1 MSQALSNLAVGAKV
15 KFGKYQVNTEEA
27 QPIIWTVVAKN
38 HVSTPAYPTDSVT
51 LHATEILD
59 LRCFDAK
66 EPNNTNSNRVLY
78 GNNYYAVSNMKQWL
92 NSRADAGAWY
102 SAQHSYDQ
110 SPNSST
116 YVDAGTQ
123 YASKEGFLNLFSEE
137 EYNAILATTI
147 RTAKSTVDGGGY
159 EDISVKVFPP
169 SITEIGLGQENDISE
184 GVAWGYYTEDSARA
198 SYLTTQCYNNTLSS
212 SKSSSENAAWGWWLR
227 TPYYSNACDIYSVG
241 SDGGLVVYRA
251 FRGYVGVRPAL
262 NLSSSLLVSD
272 TADSDGCYTVV
283 FANTV
288 TAPATLSIPKLIK
301 GRSALIEWSAVDGA
315 DSYILQRKTGAGGSY
330 SDRYSGTNTYFDD
343 QIQTRY
349 SVLGYRVC
357 AVSGENQ
364 SDWNTSEDITTITA
378 PNTPGNPVVPDT
390 INAGDTYTVTW
401 TAPSVTAVEGYEL
414 QRKIDDGDYT
424 TVYKG
429 ANLSYTDTAQSTWT
443 KVQYR
448 VAAYTDGD
456 VYSATWAASSIR
468 TITSTPTAPDAPA
481 TITVPSSITV
491 GDSISVS
498 WSEVSGVGSYKL
510 ERSTNDGD
518 FTQVYSGTATS
529 YTDTALSTWSKVQYR
544 VSSVK
549 DGVSSDWM
557 TSAEQ
562 TVSAKEPEPTAP
574 AMPETITV
582 PTLTAGQ
589 TATITWAV
597 VSNAAGYALQRSVDG
612 ASYTTVYRGENTSHT
627 DTIGSAW
634 LTVQYRVCAY
644 DSSNNSSDYKASDVM
659 NVSQPITGLLEAI
672 RAHAEQDIK
681 ITFADNTVLGKTDVA
696 ITGDGVKITDVLN
709 GDTDYTF
716 GKAVCKQVEMTL
728 FNTDNKFNN
737 FDFTQEFTLQI
748 GVNVGTSFQYITL
761 GIFKGERPDKVRG
774 KLIDFTAYD
783 RMQKFDVSASD
794 FIENLEFPITL
805 GVVLSSLCT
814 TVGVETATTT
824 FTNSAKNFTFNPF
837 STSDYTAREVLAWI
851 AEAAGCYAR
860 VNADGKLELNTFT
873 TNSYKILKTDR
884 FEMSESEFETPVI
897 GKLECY
903 TSYGDQLVTAGTG
916 TNTYVISDNPFL
928 YIENDTEISS
938 LQPYVNAIF
947 AKASLFPAYSP
958 IAVRAEWY
966 PEIKCGDIITVVDDY
981 DEVKTLP
988 IFSQTITWNGF
999 GEVEYES
1006 TGGLTR
1012 EIEPVQ
1018 QRELESIKKSMLRGT
1033 DLSTAVESYLNT
1045 QEGKASITSAVEG
1058 KFVEVSSGS
1067 TITTTT
1073 AIEQLIQKT
1082 EEGIESQISLSAS
1095 YGSGTIGSNV
1105 RALLTLFANA
1115 DSSSIRLSANALDL
1129 TATETAGSSS
1139 TEEVGTYDQ
1148 HPDGIPVIPD
1158 NEYDF
1163 TKTSDG
1169 YYTSQNTGVHN
1180 SYAYGGLVFNFTQS
1194 TTITIRCISYGESEH
1209 DYGIVSNLDTEL
1221 TLSETADTTGV
1232 KKAFSGEN
1240 ESSSSYVDL
1249 TMTVPAG
1256 SHYITFKYIKDSSV
1270 HKNGDYFKI
1279 KCFVQ
1284 KTSRGKATISLKSGN
1299 VQISSADINFNGLVT
1314 FTDLSTSGATTIN
1327 GGNVTT
1333 DNLYVNKVFF
1343 AENENYTIV
1352 TSGMNGEN
1360 GVVQVGVQSPIS
1372 GMAAFLELYGSFI
1385 YFKDPDNSSA
1395 SHQLQVQTSNQKI
1408 IPGSDGDWV
1417 IGGVQNYFKTLYVQ
1431 KIIFGDNSSQTTA
1444 P

>member
-1 MSQALSNLAVGAKV
+1 M
-15 KFGKYQVNTEEA
+15 
-27 QPIIWTVVAKN
+27 
-38 HVSTPAYPTDSVT
+38 
-51 LHATEILD
+51 
-59 LRCFDAK
+59 
-66 EPNNTNSNRVLY
+66 
-78 GNNYYAVSNMKQWL
+78 AVSM
-92 NSRADAGAWY
+92 
-102 SAQHSYDQ
+102 
-110 SPNSST
+110 P
-116 YVDAGTQ
+116 
-123 YASKEGFLNLFSEE
+123 
-137 EYNAILATTI
+137 TT
-147 RTAKSTVDGGGY
+147 
-159 EDISVKVFPP
+159 
-169 SITEIGLGQENDISE
+169 
-184 GVAWGYYTEDSARA
+184 
-198 SYLTTQCYNNTLSS
+198 LT
-212 SKSSSENAAWGWWLR
+212 
-227 TPYYSNACDIYSVG
+227 
-241 SDGGLVVYRA
+241 
-251 FRGYVGVRPAL
+251 
-262 NLSSSLLVSD
+262 
-272 TADSDGCYTVV
+272 
-283 FANTV
+283 
-288 TAPATLSIPKLIK
+288 IPKLVK
-301 GRSALIEWSAVDGA
+301 GRGALIKWSAVDGA
-315 DSYILQRKTGAGGSY
+315 DSYILQRKTSAGGSY
-330 SDRYSGTNTYFDD
+330 SQRYSGTNTYYDD

-349 SVLGYRVC
+349 TVYGYRVC
-357 AVSGENQ
+357 AVSGETQ
-364 SDWNTSEDITTITA
+364 SDWNTSDDITAISA
-378 PNTPGNPVVPDT
+378 PNPPGYPEIPDT
-390 INAGDTYTVTW
+390 INVGDTYTVTW
-401 TAPSVTAVEGYEL
+401 TAPSVSEVEGYEL
-414 QRKIDDGDYT
+414 QRKVDDGDYI

-429 ANLSYTDTAQSTWT
+429 ANLSYTDTAQPTWT

-448 VAAYTDGD
+448 VAAYRDGD
-456 VYSATWAASSIR
+456 VYSATWSGSDIR
-468 TITSTPTAPDAPA
+468 TIVGGTS
-481 TITVPSSITV
+481 TVPS
-491 GDSISVS
+491 
-498 WSEVSGVGSYKL
+498 
-510 ERSTNDGD
+510 
-518 FTQVYSGTATS
+518 
-529 YTDTALSTWSKVQYR
+529 
-544 VSSVK
+544 
-549 DGVSSDWM
+549 
-557 TSAEQ
+557 
-562 TVSAKEPEPTAP
+562 
-574 AMPETITV
+574 MPETITV
-582 PTLTAGQ
+582 PALTAGQ
-589 TATITWAV
+589 SATITWAG

-612 ASYTTVYRGENTSHT
+612 ASYMTVYRGENTSYI
-627 DTIGSAW
+627 DTVGSAW

-644 DSSNNSSDYKASDVM
+644 DSNNSSSDYKTSDVFS
-659 NVSQPITGLLEAI
+659 VVQPVASLLEAI
-672 RAHAEQDIK
+672 RAHTEQDIK
-681 ITFADNTVLGKTDVA
+681 ITFADNTVLGKADVA
-696 ITGDGVKITDVLN
+696 ITGDGVKITDILN

-728 FNTDNKFNN
+728 FNVDNKFNN

-748 GVNVGTSFQYITL
+748 GVKVGAAFQYVTV
-761 GIFKGERPDKVRG
+761 GVFKGERPDKVRG

-783 RMQKFDVSASD
+783 RMQKFEVSASD
-794 FIENLEFPITL
+794 FIENMTFPVTL
-805 GVVLSSLCT
+805 GAVFSSLCAA
-814 TVGVETATTT
+814 VGVEPITTT
-824 FTNSAKNFTFNPF
+824 FTNSTKNFTFNPF

-860 VNADGKLELNTFT
+860 VNADGKVELNTFT

-897 GKLECY
+897 SKLECY

-928 YIENDTEISS
+928 YIENDTEISV

-966 PEIKCGDIITVVDDY
+966 PEIKCGDIITVVNDY

-988 IFSQTITWNGF
+988 IFSQTIKWNGF
-999 GEVEYES
+999 GKVEYES
-1006 TGGLTR
+1006 TGGLVR

-1018 QRELESIKKSMLRGT
+1018 QRELEAIKKSMLRDT

-1082 EEGIESQISLSAS
+1082 EKGIESKISLSAS

-1129 TATETAGSSS
+1129 TATETAGSTS
-1139 TEEVGTYDQ
+1139 TEEVGTYAQ
-1148 HPDGIPVIPD
+1148 HPDVDGIPATPD

-1169 YYTSQNTGVHN
+1169 YYTSQNAGVHS
-1180 SYAYGGLVFNFTQS
+1180 SYSYGGFKFNFTQS
-1194 TTITIRCISYGESEH
+1194 TTITIRCISYGEAEH
-1209 DYGIVSNLDTEL
+1209 DYGIVSNLDTSL
-1221 TLSETADTTGV
+1221 DWNNTADTTGV

-1249 TMTVPAG
+1249 TMTVPPG
-1256 SHYITFKYIKDSSV
+1256 SHFITFKYIKDSSV

-1279 KCFVQ
+1279 KCFIP

-1314 FTDLSTSGATTIN
+1314 FTDLSTSGATTID

-1352 TSGMNGEN
+1352 TSKMSAQN

-1385 YFKDPDNSSA
+1385 YFIDPDSS
-1395 SHQLQVQTSNQKI
+1395 STNYQLQVQTANRKI
-1408 IPGSDGDWV
+1408 IPGGNGYWD
-1417 IGGVQNYFKTLYVQ
+1417 IGGVQNYFKTLYVE

>member
-1 MSQALSNLAVGAKV
+1 MSQALSNLAVGSKV

-27 QPIIWTVVAKN
+27 QSIIWTIVAKN
-38 HVSTPAYPTDSVT
+38 HVSTPAYPSNSVT
-51 LHATEILD
+51 LHAAEILD

-66 EPNNTNSNRVLY
+66 EPNNTAFGRRDY
-78 GNNYYAVSNMKQWL
+78 GNNRYVVSNLKQWL
-92 NSRADAGAWY
+92 NSRAAANAWY
-102 SAQHSYDQ
+102 SSQHSYDQ
-110 SPNSST
+110 SPNSSV
-116 YVDAGTQ
+116 YVNFGTQ
-123 YASKEGFLNLFSEE
+123 YAAKAGFLSLFSDD
-137 EYNAILATTI
+137 EYNAILDTSI
-147 RTAKSTVDGGGY
+147 LTAKPTEDGGGS
-159 EDISVKVFPP
+159 ETIVTKVFLP
-169 SITEIGLGQENDISE
+169 SKIEVGVSQENNISE
-184 GVAWGYYTEDSARA
+184 GASWGYYTSNSLRKGHLAA
-198 SYLTTQCYNNTLSS
+198 QCFDNTSS
-212 SKSSSENAAWGWWLR
+212 SLKPDSKDEAWSWWLR
-227 TPYYSNACDIYSVG
+227 SPEYSMTSNVRTVLDTGQVSTKNSYNG
-241 SDGGLVVYRA
+241 S
-251 FRGYVGVRPAL
+251 VGVRPAL

-272 TADSDGCYTVV
+272 TADSDGCYTVMFV
-283 FANTV
+283 N
-288 TAPATLSIPKLIK
+288 PL
-301 GRSALIEWSAVDGA
+301 
-315 DSYILQRKTGAGGSY
+315 
-330 SDRYSGTNTYFDD
+330 
-343 QIQTRY
+343 
-349 SVLGYRVC
+349 
-357 AVSGENQ
+357 
-364 SDWNTSEDITTITA
+364 
-378 PNTPGNPVVPDT
+378 TP
-390 INAGDTYTVTW
+390 
-401 TAPSVTAVEGYEL
+401 
-414 QRKIDDGDYT
+414 
-424 TVYKG
+424 
-429 ANLSYTDTAQSTWT
+429 
-443 KVQYR
+443 
-448 VAAYTDGD
+448 
-456 VYSATWAASSIR
+456 
-468 TITSTPTAPDAPA
+468 PA
-481 TITVPSSITV
+481 TITVPSAITA
-491 GDSISVS
+491 GDSIAVS
-498 WSEVSGVGSYKL
+498 WGAVTDADSYTL
-510 ERSTNDGD
+510 ERSVDGGG
-518 FTQVYSGTATS
+518 FTQMYSGIATS
-529 YTDTALSTWSKVQYR
+529 YADTALAIWSKVQYR
-544 VSSVK
+544 VASVK
-549 DGVSSDWM
+549 DNVSSDWT
-557 TSAEQ
+557 TSVEI
-562 TVSAKEPEPTAP
+562 TVGAKEPEPTAP
-574 AMPETITV
+574 STPETITV
-582 PTLTAGQ
+582 PTLTAGES
-589 TATITWAV
+589 ATITWAGV
-597 VSNAAGYALQRSVDG
+597 ANAAGYALQRSVG
-612 ASYTTVYRGENTSHT
+612 GGNYTTVYRGESTSYV

-644 DSSNNSSDYKASDVM
+644 DSNNNSSDYKTSDVFS
-659 NVSQPITGLLEAI
+659 VVQPVASLLEAI
-672 RAHAEQDIK
+672 RAHTEQDIK
-681 ITFADNTVLGKTDVA
+681 ITFADNTVLGKADVA
-696 ITGDGVKITDVLN
+696 ITGDGVKITDILN

-728 FNTDNKFNN
+728 FNVDNKFNN

-748 GVNVGTSFQYITL
+748 GVKVGAAFQYVTI

-794 FIENLEFPITL
+794 FIENMTFPVTL
-805 GVVLSSLCT
+805 GAVLSSLCT
-814 TVGVETATTT
+814 SVGVELETTT
-824 FTNSAKNFTFNPF
+824 FTNSTKNFTFNPF

-860 VNADGKLELNTFT
+860 VNADGKVELNTFT

-928 YIENDTEISS
+928 YIENDTEIPA

-966 PEIKCGDIITVVDDY
+966 PEIKCGDIITIVNDY

-988 IFSQTITWNGF
+988 IFSQTIKWNGF
-999 GEVEYES
+999 GKVEYES

-1018 QRELESIKKSMLRGT
+1018 QRELEAIKKSMLRDT

-1082 EEGIESQISLSAS
+1082 EKGIESKISLSAS

-1129 TATETAGSSS
+1129 TATETAGSTSA
-1139 TEEVGTYDQ
+1139 EEVGTYAQ
-1148 HPDGIPVIPD
+1148 HPDVDGIPATPD

-1169 YYTSQNTGVHN
+1169 YYTSQNAGVHS
-1180 SYAYGGLVFNFTQS
+1180 SYSYGGFKFNFTQP
-1194 TTITIRCISYGESEH
+1194 TTITIRCISYGEAEH
-1209 DYGIVSNLDTEL
+1209 DYGIVSNLDTSL
-1221 TLSETADTTGV
+1221 DWDNNADTTGV

-1249 TMTVPAG
+1249 TMTVPPG
-1256 SHYITFKYIKDSSV
+1256 SHFITFKYIKDSSV

-1279 KCFVQ
+1279 KCFIQ

-1314 FTDLSTSGATTIN
+1314 FTDLSTSGATTID

-1352 TSGMNGEN
+1352 TSKMSGEN

-1395 SHQLQVQTSNQKI
+1395 SYQLQVQTSNQCI
-1408 IPGSDGDWV
+1408 VPGKKGVWD
-1417 IGGVQNYFKTLYVQ
+1417 IGSTLNYFNRLYVDTIYYNKQ
-1431 KIIFGDNSSQTTA
+1431 ETLGN
-1444 P
+1444 

>member
-1 MSQALSNLAVGAKV
+1 MSQALSNLAVGSKV

-27 QPIIWTVVAKN
+27 QPIIWTIVAKN
-38 HVSTPAYPTDSVT
+38 HVSTPTYPSNSVT
-51 LHATEILD
+51 LHAAEILD

-66 EPNNTNSNRVLY
+66 EPSNSNSDRQNY
-78 GNNYYAVSNMKQWL
+78 GNNRYSVSNLDQWL
-92 NSRADAGAWY
+92 NKDAAGGAWY
-102 SAQHSYDQ
+102 SAAHSADH
-110 SPNSST
+110 SPDT
-116 YVDAGTQ
+116 TAGTGGYGTQ
-123 YASKEGFLNLFSEE
+123 YATRPGFLNGFTDDEKA
-137 EYNAILATTI
+137 AILSTTI
-147 RTAKSTVDGGGY
+147 RVVKPSVDGGSY
-159 EDISVKVFPP
+159 EDVVRKVFLP
-169 SITEIGLGQENDISE
+169 STTEVGLSNENSIAE
-184 GVAWGYYTEDSARA
+184 GAAWGYYT
-198 SYLTTQCYNNTLSS
+198 NNTARIGYVTQQCFSNTPSS
-212 SKSSSENAAWGWWLR
+212 SKPSSKTTAWYWWLR
-227 TPYYSNACDIYSVG
+227 TPYYSYAGIARGVL
-241 SDGGLVVYRA
+241 SDGSLYNYNAYSGRN
-251 FRGYVGVRPAL
+251 GVRPAL

-272 TADSDGCYTVV
+272 TTDSDGCYTVV
-283 FANTV
+283 FAS
-288 TAPATLSIPKLIK
+288 TL
-301 GRSALIEWSAVDGA
+301 
-315 DSYILQRKTGAGGSY
+315 
-330 SDRYSGTNTYFDD
+330 
-343 QIQTRY
+343 
-349 SVLGYRVC
+349 
-357 AVSGENQ
+357 
-364 SDWNTSEDITTITA
+364 
-378 PNTPGNPVVPDT
+378 TPP
-390 INAGDTYTVTW
+390 
-401 TAPSVTAVEGYEL
+401 
-414 QRKIDDGDYT
+414 
-424 TVYKG
+424 
-429 ANLSYTDTAQSTWT
+429 
-443 KVQYR
+443 
-448 VAAYTDGD
+448 
-456 VYSATWAASSIR
+456 
-468 TITSTPTAPDAPA
+468 APA
-481 TITVPSSITV
+481 TITVPSAITA
-491 GDSISVS
+491 GDSIAVS
-498 WSEVSGVGSYKL
+498 WGAVSGADSYKL
-510 ERSTNDGD
+510 ERSINGGD
-518 FTQVYSGTATS
+518 FTQVYSGIATS
-529 YTDTALSTWSKVQYR
+529 YTDTALATWSKVQYR
-544 VSSVK
+544 VASVK
-549 DGVSSDWM
+549 NNVSSNWT
-557 TSAEQ
+557 TSVEK
-562 TVSAKEPEPTAP
+562 TVETKEPEPTIP
-574 AMPETITV
+574 SMPETITV
-582 PTLTAGQ
+582 PSLTAGQ
-589 TATITWAV
+589 SATITWAG

-612 ASYTTVYRGENTSHT
+612 ASYMTVYRGENTSYV
-627 DTIGSAW
+627 DTVGSAW

-644 DSSNNSSDYKASDVM
+644 DSNNNSSDYKTSDVIS
-659 NVSQPITGLLEAI
+659 VAQPVASLLEAI
-672 RAHAEQDIK
+672 RAHTEQDIK
-681 ITFADNTVLGKTDVA
+681 ITFADNTVLGKADVA
-696 ITGDGVKITDVLN
+696 ITGDGVKITDILN

-728 FNTDNKFNN
+728 FNVDNKFNN

-748 GVNVGTSFQYITL
+748 GVKVGAAFQYVTV
-761 GIFKGERPDKVRG
+761 GVFKGERPDKVRG

-783 RMQKFDVSASD
+783 RMQKFEVSASD
-794 FIENLEFPITL
+794 FIENMTFPVTL
-805 GVVLSSLCT
+805 GAVFSSLCAA
-814 TVGVETATTT
+814 VGVEPITTT
-824 FTNSAKNFTFNPF
+824 FTNSTKNFTFNPF

-860 VNADGKLELNTFT
+860 VNADGKVELNTFT

-928 YIENDTEISS
+928 YIENDTEISA

-966 PEIKCGDIITVVDDY
+966 PEIKCGDIITVVNDY

-988 IFSQTITWNGF
+988 IFSQTIKWNGF
-999 GEVEYES
+999 GKVEYES
-1006 TGGLTR
+1006 TGGLVR

-1018 QRELESIKKSMLRGT
+1018 QRELEAIKKSMLRGT

-1082 EEGIESQISLSAS
+1082 EKGIESKISLSAS

-1129 TATETAGSSS
+1129 TATETAGSTS

-1148 HPDGIPVIPD
+1148 HPNIDGIPTVPD

-1169 YYTSQNTGVHN
+1169 YYTSQNAGVHS
-1180 SYAYGGLVFNFTQS
+1180 SYSYGGFKFNFTRA
-1194 TTITIRCISYGESEH
+1194 TTITIRCISYGEAKS
-1209 DYGIVSNLDTEL
+1209 DYGIVSNLDTALEM
-1221 TLSETADTTGV
+1221 SNTADTTGV

-1249 TMTVPAG
+1249 TMTVPSG
-1256 SHYITFKYIKDSSV
+1256 NHYITFKYIKDSSV

-1314 FTDLSTSGATTIN
+1314 FTDLSTSGATTID

-1352 TSGMNGEN
+1352 TSKMSAQN

-1372 GMAAFLELYGSFI
+1372 GIAAFLELYGSFI
-1385 YFKDPDNSSA
+1385 YFIDPDSS
-1395 SHQLQVQTSNQKI
+1395 STKYQLQVQTANRKI
-1408 IPGSDGDWV
+1408 IPGGNGYWD
-1417 IGGVQNYFKTLYVQ
+1417 IGGVQNYFKTLYVE

>member
-1 MSQALSNLAVGAKV
+1 M
-15 KFGKYQVNTEEA
+15 
-27 QPIIWTVVAKN
+27 
-38 HVSTPAYPTDSVT
+38 
-51 LHATEILD
+51 
-59 LRCFDAK
+59 
-66 EPNNTNSNRVLY
+66 
-78 GNNYYAVSNMKQWL
+78 AVSM
-92 NSRADAGAWY
+92 
-102 SAQHSYDQ
+102 
-110 SPNSST
+110 P
-116 YVDAGTQ
+116 
-123 YASKEGFLNLFSEE
+123 
-137 EYNAILATTI
+137 TT
-147 RTAKSTVDGGGY
+147 
-159 EDISVKVFPP
+159 
-169 SITEIGLGQENDISE
+169 
-184 GVAWGYYTEDSARA
+184 
-198 SYLTTQCYNNTLSS
+198 LT
-212 SKSSSENAAWGWWLR
+212 
-227 TPYYSNACDIYSVG
+227 
-241 SDGGLVVYRA
+241 
-251 FRGYVGVRPAL
+251 
-262 NLSSSLLVSD
+262 
-272 TADSDGCYTVV
+272 
-283 FANTV
+283 
-288 TAPATLSIPKLIK
+288 IPKLVK
-301 GRSALIEWSAVDGA
+301 GRGALIKWSAVDGA
-315 DSYILQRKTGAGGSY
+315 DSYILQRKTSAGGSY
-330 SDRYSGTNTYFDD
+330 SQRYSGTNTYYDD

-349 SVLGYRVC
+349 TVYGYRVC
-357 AVSGENQ
+357 AVSGKTQ
-364 SDWNTSEDITTITA
+364 SDWNTSDDITAISA
-378 PNTPGNPVVPDT
+378 PNPPGYPVIPDT
-390 INAGDTYTVTW
+390 INVGDTYTVTW
-401 TAPSVTAVEGYEL
+401 TAPSVSEVEGYEL
-414 QRKIDDGDYT
+414 QRKVDDGDYI

-448 VAAYTDGD
+448 VAAYKDGD
-456 VYSATWAASSIR
+456 VYSATWSASDIR
-468 TITSTPTAPDAPA
+468 TIVGGTSA
-481 TITVPSSITV
+481 VPS
-491 GDSISVS
+491 
-498 WSEVSGVGSYKL
+498 
-510 ERSTNDGD
+510 
-518 FTQVYSGTATS
+518 
-529 YTDTALSTWSKVQYR
+529 
-544 VSSVK
+544 
-549 DGVSSDWM
+549 
-557 TSAEQ
+557 
-562 TVSAKEPEPTAP
+562 
-574 AMPETITV
+574 MPETITV
-582 PTLTAGQ
+582 PALTAGQ
-589 TATITWAV
+589 SATITWAG

-612 ASYTTVYRGENTSHT
+612 ASYMTVYQGENTSYN
-627 DTIGSAW
+627 DTVGSAW

-644 DSSNNSSDYKASDVM
+644 DSNNNSSDYKTSDVFS
-659 NVSQPITGLLEAI
+659 VVQPVASLLEAI
-672 RAHAEQDIK
+672 RAHTEQDIK
-681 ITFADNTVLGKTDVA
+681 ITFADNTVLGKADVA
-696 ITGDGVKITDVLN
+696 ITGDGVKITDILN

-728 FNTDNKFNN
+728 FNVDNKFNS

-748 GVNVGTSFQYITL
+748 GVKVGAAFQYVTV

-783 RMQKFDVSASD
+783 RMQKFEVSASD
-794 FIENLEFPITL
+794 FIENMTFPVTL
-805 GVVLSSLCT
+805 GAVFSSLCAA
-814 TVGVETATTT
+814 VGVEPITTT
-824 FTNSAKNFTFNPF
+824 FTNSTKNFTFNPF

-860 VNADGKLELNTFT
+860 VNADGKVELNTFT

-903 TSYGDQLVTAGTG
+903 TSYGDQLATAGTG

-928 YIENDTEISS
+928 YIENDTEIPT

-958 IAVRAEWY
+958 ISVRAEWY
-966 PEIKCGDIITVVDDY
+966 PEIKCGDIITVVNDY

-988 IFSQTITWNGF
+988 IFSQTIKWNGF
-999 GEVEYES
+999 GKVEYES

-1018 QRELESIKKSMLRGT
+1018 QRELEAIKKSMLRGT

-1082 EEGIESQISLSAS
+1082 EKGIESKISLSAS

-1129 TATETAGSSS
+1129 TATETAGSTS
-1139 TEEVGTYDQ
+1139 TEEVGTYAQ
-1148 HPDGIPVIPD
+1148 HPDVDGIPATPD

-1169 YYTSQNTGVHN
+1169 YYTSQNAGVHS
-1180 SYAYGGLVFNFTQS
+1180 SYSYGGFKFNFTQS
-1194 TTITIRCISYGESEH
+1194 TTITIRCISYGEAEH
-1209 DYGIVSNLDTEL
+1209 DYGIVSNLDTSL
-1221 TLSETADTTGV
+1221 DWDNNADTTGV

-1249 TMTVPAG
+1249 TMTVPPG
-1256 SHYITFKYIKDSSV
+1256 SHFITFKYIKDSSV

-1314 FTDLSTSGATTIN
+1314 FTDLSTSGATTID

-1352 TSGMNGEN
+1352 TSKMSAQN

-1395 SHQLQVQTSNQKI
+1395 SYQLQVQTSNQCI
-1408 IPGSDGDWV
+1408 VPGKKGVWD
-1417 IGGVQNYFKTLYVQ
+1417 IGSTLNYFNRLYVDTIYYNKQ
-1431 KIIFGDNSSQTTA
+1431 ETLGN
-1444 P
+1444 

>member
-1 MSQALSNLAVGAKV
+1 MSQALSNLAVGSKV

-27 QPIIWTVVAKN
+27 QPIIWTIVAKN
-38 HVSTPAYPTDSVT
+38 HVSTPTYPSNSVT
-51 LHATEILD
+51 LHAAEILD
-59 LRCFDAK
+59 LRCFDAE
-66 EPNNTNSNRVLY
+66 EPRNSNSDRQKY
-78 GNNYYAVSNMKQWL
+78 GNNRYSVSNLDQWL
-92 NSRADAGAWY
+92 NKNAAANAWY
-102 SAQHSYDQ
+102 IAAHTTDQ

-116 YVDAGTQ
+116 VVSANTQ
-123 YASKEGFLNLFSEE
+123 YANRPGFLNGFTTDEI
-137 EYNAILATTI
+137 NAILSTTI
-147 RTAKSTVDGGGY
+147 RVVKPSVDGGSY
-159 EDISVKVFPP
+159 EDIQRKVFLP
-169 SITEIGLGQENDISE
+169 SATEVGLSNENNIVE
-184 GVAWGYYTEDSARA
+184 GSAWGYYTSNSARVG
-198 SYLTTQCYNNTLSS
+198 YVTQQCFSNTPSS
-212 SKSSSENAAWGWWLR
+212 SKPSSKTAAWYWWLR
-227 TPYYSNACDIYSVG
+227 TPYYSSANGAR
-241 SDGGLVVYRA
+241 LVVKDGSLNFSYA
-251 FRGYVGVRPAL
+251 FIGYFGVRPAL

-272 TADSDGCYTVV
+272 TTDSDGCYTVV
-283 FANTV
+283 FAS
-288 TAPATLSIPKLIK
+288 TL
-301 GRSALIEWSAVDGA
+301 
-315 DSYILQRKTGAGGSY
+315 
-330 SDRYSGTNTYFDD
+330 
-343 QIQTRY
+343 
-349 SVLGYRVC
+349 
-357 AVSGENQ
+357 
-364 SDWNTSEDITTITA
+364 
-378 PNTPGNPVVPDT
+378 TPP
-390 INAGDTYTVTW
+390 
-401 TAPSVTAVEGYEL
+401 
-414 QRKIDDGDYT
+414 
-424 TVYKG
+424 
-429 ANLSYTDTAQSTWT
+429 
-443 KVQYR
+443 
-448 VAAYTDGD
+448 
-456 VYSATWAASSIR
+456 
-468 TITSTPTAPDAPA
+468 APA
-481 TITVPSSITV
+481 TITVPSAITV
-491 GDSISVS
+491 GDSIAVS
-498 WSEVSGVGSYKL
+498 WGAVSGADSYTL
-510 ERSTNDGD
+510 ERSVNGGD
-518 FTQVYSGTATS
+518 FTQVYSGIATS
-529 YTDTALSTWSKVQYR
+529 YTDTALATWSKVQYR
-544 VSSVK
+544 VASVK
-549 DGVSSDWM
+549 NNVSSNWT
-557 TSAEQ
+557 TSVEK
-562 TVSAKEPEPTAP
+562 TVEAKEPEPTIP
-574 AMPETITV
+574 SIPETITV
-582 PTLTAGQ
+582 PALIAGQ
-589 TATITWAV
+589 SATITWAG

-612 ASYTTVYRGENTSHT
+612 ASYMMVYRGENTSYV
-627 DTIGSAW
+627 DTVGSAW

-644 DSSNNSSDYKASDVM
+644 DSNNNSSDYKTSDVIS
-659 NVSQPITGLLEAI
+659 VAQPVASLLEAI
-672 RAHAEQDIK
+672 RAHTEQDIK
-681 ITFADNTVLGKTDVA
+681 ITFADNTVLGKADVA
-696 ITGDGVKITDVLN
+696 ITGDGVKITDILN

-716 GKAVCKQVEMTL
+716 GKAVCKQVEMML
-728 FNTDNKFNN
+728 FNVDNKFNN

-748 GVNVGTSFQYITL
+748 GVKVGAAFQYVTV
-761 GIFKGERPDKVRG
+761 GVFKGERPDKVRG

-783 RMQKFDVSASD
+783 RMQKFEVSVSD
-794 FIENLEFPITL
+794 FIENMTFPVTL
-805 GVVLSSLCT
+805 GAVFSSLCAA
-814 TVGVETATTT
+814 VGVEPITST
-824 FTNSAKNFTFNPF
+824 FTNSTKNFTFNPF

-860 VNADGKLELNTFT
+860 VNADGKVELNTFA

-928 YIENDTEISS
+928 YIENDTEISA

-966 PEIKCGDIITVVDDY
+966 PEIKCGDIITVVNDY

-988 IFSQTITWNGF
+988 IFSQTIKWNGF
-999 GEVEYES
+999 GKVEYES
-1006 TGGLTR
+1006 TGGLVR

-1018 QRELESIKKSMLRGT
+1018 QRELEAIKKSMLRDT

-1082 EEGIESQISLSAS
+1082 EKGIESKISLSAS

-1129 TATETAGSSS
+1129 TATETAGSTS

-1148 HPDGIPVIPD
+1148 HPNIDGIPAVPD

-1169 YYTSQNTGVHN
+1169 YYTSQNAGVHS
-1180 SYAYGGLVFNFTQS
+1180 SYSYGGFKFNFTRS
-1194 TTITIRCISYGESEH
+1194 TTITIRCISYGEAKS
-1209 DYGIVSNLDTEL
+1209 DYGIVSNLDTALEM
-1221 TLSETADTTGV
+1221 SNTADTTGV

-1249 TMTVPAG
+1249 TMTVPSG
-1256 SHYITFKYIKDSSV
+1256 NHYITFKYIKDSSV

-1314 FTDLSTSGATTIN
+1314 FTDLSTSGATTID

-1352 TSGMNGEN
+1352 TSKMSAQN

-1385 YFKDPDNSSA
+1385 YFIDPDNSSA
-1395 SHQLQVQTSNQKI
+1395 KYQLQVQTANRKI
-1408 IPGSDGDWV
+1408 IPGGNGYWD
-1417 IGGVQNYFKTLYVQ
+1417 IGGVQNYFKTLYVE

>member
-1 MSQALSNLAVGAKV
+1 MFASAL
-15 KFGKYQVNTEEA
+15 
-27 QPIIWTVVAKN
+27 
-38 HVSTPAYPTDSVT
+38 TP
-51 LHATEILD
+51 
-59 LRCFDAK
+59 
-66 EPNNTNSNRVLY
+66 
-78 GNNYYAVSNMKQWL
+78 
-92 NSRADAGAWY
+92 
-102 SAQHSYDQ
+102 
-110 SPNSST
+110 
-116 YVDAGTQ
+116 
-123 YASKEGFLNLFSEE
+123 
-137 EYNAILATTI
+137 
-147 RTAKSTVDGGGY
+147 
-159 EDISVKVFPP
+159 
-169 SITEIGLGQENDISE
+169 
-184 GVAWGYYTEDSARA
+184 
-198 SYLTTQCYNNTLSS
+198 
-212 SKSSSENAAWGWWLR
+212 
-227 TPYYSNACDIYSVG
+227 
-241 SDGGLVVYRA
+241 
-251 FRGYVGVRPAL
+251 
-262 NLSSSLLVSD
+262 
-272 TADSDGCYTVV
+272 
-283 FANTV
+283 
-288 TAPATLSIPKLIK
+288 PATLTIPKLVK
-301 GRSALIEWSAVDGA
+301 GRGALIKWSAVDGA
-315 DSYILQRKTGAGGSY
+315 DSYILQRKTSAGGSY
-330 SDRYSGTNTYFDD
+330 SQRYSGTNTYFDD

-349 SVLGYRVC
+349 TVYGYRVC
-357 AVSGENQ
+357 AVSGKTQ
-364 SDWNTSEDITTITA
+364 SDWNTSDDITAISA
-378 PNTPGNPVVPDT
+378 PNPPGYPEIPDT
-390 INAGDTYTVTW
+390 INVGDTYTVTW
-401 TAPSVTAVEGYEL
+401 TAPSVSEVEGYEL
-414 QRKIDDGDYT
+414 QRKVDDGDYI

-448 VAAYTDGD
+448 VAAYIDGD
-456 VYSATWAASSIR
+456 VYSATWAGSDIR
-468 TITSTPTAPDAPA
+468 TIVGGTS
-481 TITVPSSITV
+481 TVPS
-491 GDSISVS
+491 
-498 WSEVSGVGSYKL
+498 
-510 ERSTNDGD
+510 
-518 FTQVYSGTATS
+518 
-529 YTDTALSTWSKVQYR
+529 
-544 VSSVK
+544 
-549 DGVSSDWM
+549 
-557 TSAEQ
+557 
-562 TVSAKEPEPTAP
+562 
-574 AMPETITV
+574 MPETITV
-582 PTLTAGQ
+582 PALTAGES
-589 TATITWAV
+589 ATISWAG
-597 VSNAAGYALQRSVDG
+597 VSNAVGYALQRSVDG
-612 ASYTTVYRGENTSHT
+612 ASYMTVYRGENTSYI
-627 DTIGSAW
+627 DTVGSAW

-644 DSSNNSSDYKASDVM
+644 DSNNSSSDYKISDVM
-659 NVSQPITGLLEAI
+659 NVVQPIASLLEAI
-672 RAHAEQDIK
+672 RAHTEQDIK
-681 ITFADNTVLGKTDVA
+681 ITFADNTVLGKADVA
-696 ITGDGVKITDVLN
+696 IMGDGVKITDILN

-728 FNTDNKFNN
+728 FNVDNKFNN

-748 GVNVGTSFQYITL
+748 GVKVGAAFQYVTV
-761 GIFKGERPDKVRG
+761 GVFKGERPDKVRG

-783 RMQKFDVSASD
+783 RMQKFEVSASD
-794 FIENLEFPITL
+794 FIESMTFPVTL
-805 GVVLSSLCT
+805 GAVFSSLCT
-814 TVGVETATTT
+814 AVGVEPITTT
-824 FTNSAKNFTFNPF
+824 FTNSTKNFTFNPF

-860 VNADGKLELNTFT
+860 VNADGKVELNTFT

-928 YIENDTEISS
+928 YIENDTEISV

-966 PEIKCGDIITVVDDY
+966 PEIKCGDIITVVNDY

-988 IFSQTITWNGF
+988 IFSQTIKWNGF
-999 GEVEYES
+999 GKVEYES
-1006 TGGLTR
+1006 TGGLVR

-1018 QRELESIKKSMLRGT
+1018 QRELEAIKKSMPRDT

-1082 EEGIESQISLSAS
+1082 EKGIESKISLSAS

-1129 TATETAGSSS
+1129 TATETTGSTS

-1148 HPDGIPVIPD
+1148 HPNIDGIPAVPD

-1169 YYTSQNTGVHN
+1169 YYTSQNAGVHS
-1180 SYAYGGLVFNFTQS
+1180 SYSYGGFKFNFTQS
-1194 TTITIRCISYGESEH
+1194 TTITIRCISYGETEH
-1209 DYGIVSNLDTEL
+1209 DYGIVSNLDTALEM
-1221 TLSETADTTGV
+1221 SNTADTTGV

-1249 TMTVPAG
+1249 TMTVPSG
-1256 SHYITFKYIKDSSV
+1256 NHYITFKYIKDSSV

-1314 FTDLSTSGATTIN
+1314 FTDLSTSGATTID

-1352 TSGMNGEN
+1352 TSKMSAQN

-1395 SHQLQVQTSNQKI
+1395 SYQLQVQTSNQCI
-1408 IPGSDGDWV
+1408 VPGKKGVWD
-1417 IGGVQNYFKTLYVQ
+1417 IGSTLNYFNRLYVDTIYYNKQ
-1431 KIIFGDNSSQTTA
+1431 ETLGN
-1444 P
+1444 

>member
-1 MSQALSNLAVGAKV
+1 M
-15 KFGKYQVNTEEA
+15 
-27 QPIIWTVVAKN
+27 
-38 HVSTPAYPTDSVT
+38 
-51 LHATEILD
+51 
-59 LRCFDAK
+59 
-66 EPNNTNSNRVLY
+66 
-78 GNNYYAVSNMKQWL
+78 AVSM
-92 NSRADAGAWY
+92 
-102 SAQHSYDQ
+102 
-110 SPNSST
+110 P
-116 YVDAGTQ
+116 
-123 YASKEGFLNLFSEE
+123 
-137 EYNAILATTI
+137 TT
-147 RTAKSTVDGGGY
+147 
-159 EDISVKVFPP
+159 
-169 SITEIGLGQENDISE
+169 
-184 GVAWGYYTEDSARA
+184 
-198 SYLTTQCYNNTLSS
+198 LT
-212 SKSSSENAAWGWWLR
+212 
-227 TPYYSNACDIYSVG
+227 
-241 SDGGLVVYRA
+241 
-251 FRGYVGVRPAL
+251 
-262 NLSSSLLVSD
+262 
-272 TADSDGCYTVV
+272 
-283 FANTV
+283 
-288 TAPATLSIPKLIK
+288 IPKLVK
-301 GRSALIEWSAVDGA
+301 GRSALIEWSAVNGA
-315 DSYILQRKTGAGGSY
+315 DSYILQRKTSAGGSY
-330 SDRYSGTNTYFDD
+330 SQRYSGTNTYFDD
-343 QIQTRY
+343 QIQPRY
-349 SVLGYRVC
+349 TVYGYRVC
-357 AVSGENQ
+357 AVSGETQ
-364 SDWNTSEDITTITA
+364 SDWNTSDDITAITA
-378 PNTPGNPVVPDT
+378 PNQPGYPEIPDT
-390 INAGDTYTVTW
+390 INVGDTYTVTW

-414 QRKIDDGDYT
+414 QRKVDDGDYT

-456 VYSATWAASSIR
+456 VYSATWAASDIR
-468 TITSTPTAPDAPA
+468 TIVGGTS
-481 TITVPSSITV
+481 TVPST
-491 GDSISVS
+491 
-498 WSEVSGVGSYKL
+498 
-510 ERSTNDGD
+510 
-518 FTQVYSGTATS
+518 
-529 YTDTALSTWSKVQYR
+529 
-544 VSSVK
+544 
-549 DGVSSDWM
+549 
-557 TSAEQ
+557 
-562 TVSAKEPEPTAP
+562 
-574 AMPETITV
+574 PETITV
-582 PTLTAGQ
+582 PTLTAGEP
-589 TATITWAV
+589 ATITWAGV
-597 VSNAAGYALQRSVDG
+597 ANVAGYALQRSVGG
-612 ASYTTVYRGENTSHT
+612 ASYTTVYRGESTSYT

-644 DSSNNSSDYKASDVM
+644 DSNNNSSDYKTSDVI
-659 NVSQPITGLLEAI
+659 NVVQPVANLLEAI
-672 RAHAEQDIK
+672 RAHTEQDIK
-681 ITFADNTVLGKTDVA
+681 ITFADNTVLGKADVA
-696 ITGDGVKITDVLN
+696 ITGDGVKITDILN

-728 FNTDNKFNN
+728 FNVDNKFNS

-748 GVNVGTSFQYITL
+748 GVKVGAAFQYVTV
-761 GIFKGERPDKVRG
+761 GVFKGERPDKVRG

-783 RMQKFDVSASD
+783 RMQKFEVSASD
-794 FIENLEFPITL
+794 FIENMTFPVTL
-805 GVVLSSLCT
+805 GAVFSSLCAA
-814 TVGVETATTT
+814 VGVEPITTT
-824 FTNSAKNFTFNPF
+824 FTNSTKNFTFNPF

-860 VNADGKLELNTFT
+860 VNADGKVELNTFAA
-873 TNSYKILKTDR
+873 NSYKILKTDR

-928 YIENDTEISS
+928 YIENDTEISA

-966 PEIKCGDIITVVDDY
+966 PEIKCGDIITVVNDY
-981 DEVKTLP
+981 DEVKMLP
-988 IFSQTITWNGF
+988 IFSQTIKWNGF
-999 GEVEYES
+999 GKVEYES
-1006 TGGLTR
+1006 TGGLVR

-1018 QRELESIKKSMLRGT
+1018 QRELEAIKKSMLRDT

-1045 QEGKASITSAVEG
+1045 QEGKASITSAVAG

-1082 EEGIESQISLSAS
+1082 EKGIESKISLSAS

-1129 TATETAGSSS
+1129 TATETAGSTSA
-1139 TEEVGTYDQ
+1139 EEVGTYDQ
-1148 HPDGIPVIPD
+1148 HPDIDGIPVTPD

-1163 TKTSDG
+1163 AKTSDG
-1169 YYTSQNTGVHN
+1169 YYTSQNAGIHN
-1180 SYAYGGLVFNFTQS
+1180 SYSYGGFKFNFTQS
-1194 TTITIRCISYGESEH
+1194 TTITIRCISYGEAER
-1209 DYGIVSNLDTEL
+1209 DYGIVSNLDTSLEL
-1221 TLSETADTTGV
+1221 NNTADTTGV

-1249 TMTVPAG
+1249 TMTVPSG
-1256 SHYITFKYIKDSSV
+1256 SHFITFKYIKDSSV

-1314 FTDLSTSGATTIN
+1314 FTDLSTSGATVID

-1352 TSGMNGEN
+1352 TSKMSAQN

-1385 YFKDPDNSSA
+1385 YFKDPAHSSNA
-1395 SHQLQVQTSNQKI
+1395 AYQLQIQTNNQKI
-1408 IPGSDGDWV
+1408 IPGSSGDWD
-1417 IGGVQNYFKTLYVQ
+1417 IGGIQNYFDRLYVN

>member
-1 MSQALSNLAVGAKV
+1 MSQALSNLAVGSKV

-27 QPIIWTVVAKN
+27 QSIIWTIVAKN
-38 HVSTPAYPTDSVT
+38 HVSTPAYPSDSVT
-51 LHATEILD
+51 LHAAGILD

-66 EPNNTNSNRVLY
+66 EPNNTAFGRRDY
-78 GNNYYAVSNMKQWL
+78 GNNRYVVSNLKQWL
-92 NSRADAGAWY
+92 NSRAAANAWY
-102 SAQHSYDQ
+102 SSQHSYDQ
-110 SPNSST
+110 SPNSSV
-116 YVDAGTQ
+116 YVNYGTQ
-123 YASKEGFLNLFSEE
+123 YASKAGFLSLFSDD
-137 EYNAILATTI
+137 EYNAILDTSI
-147 RTAKSTVDGGGY
+147 LTAKPTEDGGGS
-159 EDISVKVFPP
+159 ETIVTKVFLP
-169 SITEIGLGQENDISE
+169 SKIEVGVSQENNISE
-184 GVAWGYYTEDSARA
+184 GASWGYYTSNSLRKGHLAA
-198 SYLTTQCYNNTLSS
+198 QCFDNTSS
-212 SKSSSENAAWGWWLR
+212 SLKPDSKDEAWSWWLR
-227 TPYYSNACDIYSVG
+227 SPEYSMTSNVRTVLDTGQVSTKNSYNG
-241 SDGGLVVYRA
+241 S
-251 FRGYVGVRPAL
+251 VGVRPAL

-283 FANTV
+283 FAN
-288 TAPATLSIPKLIK
+288 PL
-301 GRSALIEWSAVDGA
+301 
-315 DSYILQRKTGAGGSY
+315 
-330 SDRYSGTNTYFDD
+330 
-343 QIQTRY
+343 
-349 SVLGYRVC
+349 
-357 AVSGENQ
+357 
-364 SDWNTSEDITTITA
+364 
-378 PNTPGNPVVPDT
+378 TP
-390 INAGDTYTVTW
+390 
-401 TAPSVTAVEGYEL
+401 
-414 QRKIDDGDYT
+414 
-424 TVYKG
+424 
-429 ANLSYTDTAQSTWT
+429 
-443 KVQYR
+443 
-448 VAAYTDGD
+448 
-456 VYSATWAASSIR
+456 
-468 TITSTPTAPDAPA
+468 PA
-481 TITVPSSITV
+481 TITVPSAITA
-491 GDSISVS
+491 GDSIAVS
-498 WSEVSGVGSYKL
+498 WGAVTGADSYTL
-510 ERSTNDGD
+510 ERSVDGGG
-518 FTQVYSGTATS
+518 FTQMYSGIAAS
-529 YTDTALSTWSKVQYR
+529 YADTALAIWSKVQYR
-544 VSSVK
+544 VASVK
-549 DGVSSDWM
+549 DNVSSDWT
-557 TSAEQ
+557 TSVEI
-562 TVSAKEPEPTAP
+562 TVEAKEPEPTAP
-574 AMPETITV
+574 SMPETITV

-589 TATITWAV
+589 TATIAWAS
-597 VSNAAGYALQRSVDG
+597 VSNAAGYALQRSVG
-612 ASYTTVYRGENTSHT
+612 GGNYTTVYRGESTSYV

-644 DSSNNSSDYKASDVM
+644 DSNNNSSDYKTSDVI
-659 NVSQPITGLLEAI
+659 NVVQPVANLLEAI
-672 RAHAEQDIK
+672 RAHTEQDIK
-681 ITFADNTVLGKTDVA
+681 ITFADNTVLGKADVA
-696 ITGDGVKITDVLN
+696 ITGDGVKITDILN

-748 GVNVGTSFQYITL
+748 GVKVGAAFQYVTV

-783 RMQKFDVSASD
+783 RMQKFDVSASG
-794 FIENLEFPITL
+794 FIENLTFPVTL
-805 GVVLSSLCT
+805 GAVLSSLCT
-814 TVGVETATTT
+814 SVGVVLETTT
-824 FTNSAKNFTFNPF
+824 FTNSTKNLTFNPF

-860 VNADGKLELNTFT
+860 VNANGKVEFNTFT

-884 FEMSESEFETPVI
+884 FEMSECEFETPVI

-928 YIENDTEISS
+928 YIENDTEIST

-958 IAVRAEWY
+958 ISVRAEWY
-966 PEIKCGDIITVVDDY
+966 PEIKCGDIITIVNDY

-988 IFSQTITWNGF
+988 IFSQTIKWNGF
-999 GEVEYES
+999 GKVEYES

-1018 QRELESIKKSMLRGT
+1018 QRELEAIKKSMLRDT

-1067 TITTTT
+1067 TITTAT

-1082 EEGIESQISLSAS
+1082 EKGIESKISLSAS

-1129 TATETAGSSS
+1129 TATETAGSTS

-1148 HPDGIPVIPD
+1148 HPDVDGIPATPD

-1169 YYTSQNTGVHN
+1169 YYTSQNAGVHN
-1180 SYAYGGLVFNFTQS
+1180 SYSYGGFKFNFTQS
-1194 TTITIRCISYGESEH
+1194 TTITIRCISYGEAEH
-1209 DYGIVSNLDTEL
+1209 DYGIVSNLDTSL
-1221 TLSETADTTGV
+1221 DWDNNADTTGV

-1249 TMTVPAG
+1249 TMTVPPG
-1256 SHYITFKYIKDSSV
+1256 SHFITFKYIKDSSV

-1279 KCFVQ
+1279 KCFIQ

-1314 FTDLSTSGATTIN
+1314 FTDLSTSGATTID

-1352 TSGMNGEN
+1352 TSKMSGEN
-1360 GVVQVGVQSPIS
+1360 GIVQVGVQSPIS

-1385 YFKDPDNSSA
+1385 YFKDPAHSSNA
-1395 SHQLQVQTSNQKI
+1395 AYQLQIQTNNQKI
-1408 IPGSDGDWV
+1408 IPGSSGDWD
-1417 IGGVQNYFKTLYVQ
+1417 IGGIQNYFDRLYVN
-1431 KIIFGDNSSQTTA
+1431 KIIFADNSSQTTA

>member
-1 MSQALSNLAVGAKV
+1 MSQALSNLAVGSKV

-27 QPIIWTVVAKN
+27 QPIIWTIVAKN
-38 HVSTPAYPTDSVT
+38 HVSTPAYPSNSVT
-51 LHATEILD
+51 LHAAEILD
-59 LRCFDAK
+59 LRCFDAE
-66 EPNNTNSNRVLY
+66 EPSNSNSDRQKY
-78 GNNYYAVSNMKQWL
+78 GNNRYSVSNLDQWL
-92 NSRADAGAWY
+92 NKDAAGGAWY
-102 SAQHSYDQ
+102 SAAHSADH
-110 SPNSST
+110 SPDT
-116 YVDAGTQ
+116 TAGTGGYGTQ
-123 YASKEGFLNLFSEE
+123 YAARPGFLNGFTDDEKA
-137 EYNAILATTI
+137 AILSTTI
-147 RTAKSTVDGGGY
+147 RVVKPSIDGGSY
-159 EDISVKVFPP
+159 EDVVRKVFLP
-169 SITEIGLGQENDISE
+169 STTEVGLSNENSIAE
-184 GVAWGYYTEDSARA
+184 GAAWGYYTSNTARIG
-198 SYLTTQCYNNTLSS
+198 YVTQQCFSNTPSS
-212 SKSSSENAAWGWWLR
+212 SKPSSKTTAWYWWLR
-227 TPYYSNACDIYSVG
+227 TPHHSFANIARGVNLDG
-241 SDGGLVVYRA
+241 SLGGNNVYR
-251 FRGYVGVRPAL
+251 GNYGVRPAL

-272 TADSDGCYTVV
+272 TTDSDGCYTVM
-283 FANTV
+283 FANPLTPP
-288 TAPATLSIPKLIK
+288 AP
-301 GRSALIEWSAVDGA
+301 E
-315 DSYILQRKTGAGGSY
+315 
-330 SDRYSGTNTYFDD
+330 
-343 QIQTRY
+343 
-349 SVLGYRVC
+349 
-357 AVSGENQ
+357 
-364 SDWNTSEDITTITA
+364 
-378 PNTPGNPVVPDT
+378 
-390 INAGDTYTVTW
+390 
-401 TAPSVTAVEGYEL
+401 
-414 QRKIDDGDYT
+414 
-424 TVYKG
+424 
-429 ANLSYTDTAQSTWT
+429 
-443 KVQYR
+443 
-448 VAAYTDGD
+448 
-456 VYSATWAASSIR
+456 
-468 TITSTPTAPDAPA
+468 
-481 TITVPSSITV
+481 TITVPSAITA
-491 GDSISVS
+491 GDSIAVS
-498 WSEVSGVGSYKL
+498 WGAVSGADSYTL
-510 ERSTNDGD
+510 ERSANGGG
-518 FTQVYSGTATS
+518 FTQIYSGTATS
-529 YTDTALSTWSKVQYR
+529 YTDTALATWSKVQYR
-544 VSSVK
+544 VASVK
-549 DGVSSDWM
+549 DNVSSDWT
-557 TSAEQ
+557 TSVER
-562 TVSAKEPEPTAP
+562 TVEAKDPEPTAP
-574 AMPETITV
+574 SIPETITV
-582 PTLTAGQ
+582 PALTAGES
-589 TATITWAV
+589 ATITWAG
-597 VSNAAGYALQRSVDG
+597 VSNAAGYALQRSVGG
-612 ASYTTVYRGENTSHT
+612 ANYTTVYRGENTSYV

-644 DSSNNSSDYKASDVM
+644 DSNNNSSDYKTSDVI
-659 NVSQPITGLLEAI
+659 NVVQPIVSLLEAI
-672 RAHAEQDIK
+672 RAHTEQDIK
-681 ITFADNTVLGKTDVA
+681 ITFADNTVLGKADVA
-696 ITGDGVKITDVLN
+696 ITGDGVKITDILN

-728 FNTDNKFNN
+728 FNVDNKFNN

-748 GVNVGTSFQYITL
+748 GVKVGTAFQYVTV

-783 RMQKFDVSASD
+783 RMQKFDVSASN
-794 FIENLEFPITL
+794 FIENLTFPVTL
-805 GVVLSSLCT
+805 GAVLSSLCT
-814 TVGVETATTT
+814 SVGVVLETTT
-824 FTNSAKNFTFNPF
+824 FTNSTKSFTFNPF

-860 VNADGKLELNTFT
+860 VNANGKVEFNTFT

-958 IAVRAEWY
+958 ISVRAEWY
-966 PEIKCGDIITVVDDY
+966 PEIKCGDIITVVNDY

-988 IFSQTITWNGF
+988 IFSQTIKWNGF
-999 GEVEYES
+999 GKVEYES

-1018 QRELESIKKSMLRGT
+1018 QRELEAIKKSMLRGT

-1082 EEGIESQISLSAS
+1082 EKGIESKISLSAS

-1129 TATETAGSSS
+1129 TATETAGSTSA
-1139 TEEVGTYDQ
+1139 EEVGTYDGYPD
-1148 HPDGIPVIPD
+1148 PDGNVPVGDASIAD
-1158 NEYDF
+1158 YEF

-1169 YYTSQNTGVHN
+1169 YYTSQNAGVHK
-1180 SYAYGGLVFNFTQS
+1180 SFSYGGLKFNFTKS
-1194 TTITIRCISYGESEH
+1194 TTITIRCISYGEAEH
-1209 DYGIVSNLDTEL
+1209 DYGIVSNLDTMLEWDNK
-1221 TLSETADTTGV
+1221 ADATGV

-1249 TMTVPAG
+1249 TMTVPPG
-1256 SHYITFKYIKDSSV
+1256 SHFITFKYIKDSSV

-1314 FTDLSTSGATTIN
+1314 FTDLSTSGATTID

-1352 TSGMNGEN
+1352 TSKMSGEN

-1395 SHQLQVQTSNQKI
+1395 SYQLQVQTSNQCI
-1408 IPGSDGDWV
+1408 VPGKKGVWD
-1417 IGGVQNYFKTLYVQ
+1417 IGSTLNYFNRLYVDTIYYNKQ
-1431 KIIFGDNSSQTTA
+1431 ETLGN
-1444 P
+1444 